1 MFKHVKFYTVY
12 LDILE
17 FKMCTKSIF
26 ECSFEAIL
34 LSSHLEKH
42 KQKLS
47 GKKKKHLLPLLIKN
61 SLKSTKYENKE
72 EKYIQN
78 V

>member
-1 MFKHVKFYTVY
+1 MLNFTQSIY
-12 LDILE
+12 LDILG
-17 FKMCTKSIF
+17 FKMHTKSIF
-26 ECSFEAIL
+26 ECLFETIL

-47 GKKKKHLLPLLIKN
+47 GGETFVLLAHYELI
-61 SLKSTKYENKE
+61 KSTKYENKE